1 MLSHFSCIR
10 LFVTHWTAAR
20 QAPLPMGF
28 SRQEYYSGLPCPPP
42 GDLPDRRTK
51 PASTHWQAGSLT
63 LAPPRKPMWPHG
75 LFHSGHGI
83 LQARMLEWV
92 VFPFS
97 QPRDQTQ
104 VFCIAGGF
112 FTIWGSALFK
122 ELGRKKTSIVWSL
135 YHRELTSQETVDG
148 THVLTWK
155 VSHCLKPSPCKP
167 ASISIDNNSKMLLLK
182 HNSSKMTVTIIVSI
196 ISISYWALGH
206 DLGTLHTL
214 FCFIYYTY

>member
-104 VFCIAGGF
+104 VFCIAGWF
-112 FTIWGSALFK
+112 FTSWATREAQLRYMIVNGIIAYNYSVAPNLAL
-122 ELGRKKTSIVWSL
+122 V
-135 YHRELTSQETVDG
+135 
-148 THVLTWK
+148 
-155 VSHCLKPSPCKP
+155 
-167 ASISIDNNSKMLLLK
+167 
-182 HNSSKMTVTIIVSI
+182 
-196 ISISYWALGH
+196 
-206 DLGTLHTL
+206 
-214 FCFIYYTY
+214 IYYSQGSVQFSSVAQSCESRSYGTVARHL